1 MEASKGTRMR
11 IVFASGKG
19 GTGKTILATNLAS
32 VLADRDYAVT
42 YLDCDVEA
50 PNGHIFLK
58 PVITSREAVT
68 IPVPEVDEVRCT
80 RCGRCG
86 DFCPSH
92 AIVCLGT
99 AVLTFPELCHG
110 CGGCA
115 LVCPEKA
122 IRELP
127 RAIGEL
133 ARGAAGPIR
142 FVEGR
147 LHIGQPMSPPIIRAV
162 KRHLPVTGIA
172 ILDAPPG
179 TACPMVDTV
188 RDADFVLLVTEPTVF
203 GLHDLTLAVEVVR
216 RVGVPFGVALNRVG
230 SGDDGVQRYCAH
242 ADIPVL
248 LQVPE
253 DRRIAEI
260 SSRGELAARS
270 FPGFDHWMTVLFD
283 RLRAAV
289 YS

>member
-1 MEASKGTRMR
+1 MR

-32 VLADRDYAVT
+32 VLAGQDEAVT

-58 PVITSREAVT
+58 PVITNREAVT
-68 IPVPEVDEVRCT
+68 IPVPEVDEGRCT

-92 AIVCLGT
+92 AIVCLGN

-122 IRELP
+122 IREIP
-127 RAIGEL
+127 RAIGEI
-133 ARGAAGPIR
+133 ARGTAGPIQ

-147 LHIGQPMSPPIIRAV
+147 LQIGQPMSPPIIRAV

-179 TACPMVDTV
+179 TACPMVETV

-203 GLHDLTLAVEVVR
+203 GLHDLTLAVEVIR
-216 RVGVPFGVALNRVG
+216 RVGVPFGVAVNRVG
-230 SGDDGVQRYCAH
+230 SSDDGVQRYCAH
-242 ADIPVL
+242 DDIPVL
-248 LQVPE
+248 LQIPE

-260 SSRGELAARS
+260 YSRGELAARH
-270 FPGFDHWMTVLFD
+270 FPGFDRWMSDLFG
-283 RLRAAV
+283 RLPTAV
-289 YS
+289 RS